1 MNIGD
6 KVAIVCCSDGM
17 PQDSRDIIN
26 KLNGTLLNIG
36 LNPVFSDYIYRKNSV
51 FSGSARQ
58 RASALMNFYRDK
70 EIKAVFDISG
80 GDIANEILPYLDYNV
95 IKESG
100 KLFFGYSDNT
110 SVINAIYAKAGKAS
124 ALYQIRNLIYGHGDK
139 QVLDF
144 KNTLIDGKDDLFR
157 FNYEFVQKESMQG
170 IVVGGNIR
178 CLLKLAGTEYFP
190 DMEGKI
196 LLLEAYHGTVPHM
209 VTYLNQLK
217 QIGVFNKINGILL
230 GTFSQMEKLCSVP
243 SVVDLLKLYVGKD
256 IPVAC
261 TGQIGHGTDSKA
273 ILIGKEIC
281 I

>member
-1 MNIGD
+1 MDIGD

-95 IKESG
+95 IRESS

-110 SVINAIYAKAGKAS
+110 SVINAIYTKTGKAS

-190 DMEGKI
+190 DMEGKV
-196 LLLEAYHGTVPHM
+196 LLLEANHGTVPHM

>member
-95 IKESG
+95 IRESS

-110 SVINAIYAKAGKAS
+110 SVINAIYTKTGKAS

-157 FNYEFVQKESMQG
+157 FNYEFVHKESMQG

-196 LLLEAYHGTVPHM
+196 LLLEANHGTVPHI

>member
-110 SVINAIYAKAGKAS
+110 SVINAIYTKAGKAS

-196 LLLEAYHGTVPHM
+196 LLLEANHGTVPHM

>member
-95 IKESG
+95 IRESS

-110 SVINAIYAKAGKAS
+110 SVINAIYTKTGKAS

-196 LLLEAYHGTVPHM
+196 LLLEANHGTVPHI

>member
-6 KVAIVCCSDGM
+6 KVAVVCCSDGM

-110 SVINAIYAKAGKAS
+110 SVINAIYAKTGKAS

-196 LLLEAYHGTVPHM
+196 LLLEAYHGTVPHI